1 MIYQVRFIRSTGE
14 ECKKLPPEIRKA
26 ARECLREL
34 AKNPFL
40 GQELERD
47 LSGFRSY
54 RFMRWRI
61 VYKVDVEAKIVT
73 VRDIGPR
80 GTVYERF
87 AEQLARMG
95 SDDME

>member
-1 MIYQVRFIRSTGE
+1 MTYQVRFIQSAGD
-14 ECKKLPPEIRKA
+14 ECKKLPPEIRRA
-26 ARECLREL
+26 AREGLREL

-40 GQELERD
+40 GKELERE

-61 VYKVDVEAKIVT
+61 VYKVDVENKVVT

-87 AEQLARMG
+87 AEYLAQAG
-95 SDDME
+95 SDGKA